1 MATQTQVI
9 GGNRVGLVGQ
19 LTAGRSRI
27 SESFTEFFVSGLVE
41 AWEELTSY
49 FLIIG
54 RSVLSGISEESIK
67 KFDIDCAKFNG
78 R

>member
-9 GGNRVGLVGQ
+9 AGDGVGLVGQ
-19 LTAGRSRI
+19 LTAGRLRI
-27 SESFTEFFVSGLVE
+27 SESFVSGLVE
-41 AWEELTSY
+41 ACEELTSY